1 MNRNINK
8 FTFSEVKE
16 MTAVERF
23 ERFGVLSAESV
34 MKSMLKESKKEAF
47 FGTGEELVETKLF
60 RKYG

>member
-34 MKSMLKESKKEAF
+34 MKSMLKEAKEEAF
-47 FGTGEELVETKLF
+47 SGSEELVETKEF
-60 RKYG
+60 IKYG

>member
-1 MNRNINK
+1 MNRNVNK

-16 MTAVERF
+16 MTVVERF

-34 MKSMLKESKKEAF
+34 MKSMLKESKEEAF
-47 FGTGEELVETKLF
+47 YGTGEELVETKLF

>member
-1 MNRNINK
+1 MNLNINK

-34 MKSMLKESKKEAF
+34 MKSMLKEAKEEAF
-47 FGTGEELVETKLF
+47 SGSEELIETKEF
-60 RKYG
+60 IKYG

>member
-1 MNRNINK
+1 MNRNVNK

-34 MKSMLKESKKEAF
+34 MKSMLKEAKEEAF
-47 FGTGEELVETKLF
+47 SGSEELIETKEF
-60 RKYG
+60 IKYG